1 MLECRGFSITCMF
14 AILNYRIR
22 LTGSSANS
30 IEIAAL
36 LLRNLAFSCQ
46 LLPALGRFPIRAVPF
61 AQRRYKKR
69 VMPFNGFYL
78 IPQNGRNVDDEL
90 N

>member
-36 LLRNLAFSCQ
+36 LPRSLAFSCQ
-46 LLPALGRFPIRAVPF
+46 LLPALGRFPICAVPF

-69 VMPFNGFYL
+69 VMFNGFYL